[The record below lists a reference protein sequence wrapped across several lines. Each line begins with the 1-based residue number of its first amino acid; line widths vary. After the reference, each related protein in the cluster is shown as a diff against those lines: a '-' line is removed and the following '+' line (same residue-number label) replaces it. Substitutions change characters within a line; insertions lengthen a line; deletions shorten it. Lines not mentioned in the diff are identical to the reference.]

1 MFCEIYSLNV
11 LKNALK
17 LFDDLF
23 SWNLCLLN
31 VKLLCH
37 ILFKFSISYF
47 SRDLAESSPYY
58 EALKSQEVEVL
69 FTYEE
74 NDEVVFAALKEFQKK
89 NIVSAENYL
98 TSAESNQTNTE
109 NEETCK

>member
-1 MFCEIYSLNV
+1 M
-11 LKNALK
+11 
-17 LFDDLF
+17 
-23 SWNLCLLN
+23 LLIFFIFN
-31 VKLLCH
+31 FFH
-37 ILFKFSISYF
+37 F

-98 TSAESNQTNTE
+98 TSAESSQTNTE

>member
-1 MFCEIYSLNV
+1 M
-11 LKNALK
+11 
-17 LFDDLF
+17 
-23 SWNLCLLN
+23 
-31 VKLLCH
+31 KLLGLVFQFFFF
-37 ILFKFSISYF
+37 IFYS

-109 NEETCK
+109 SEETCE

>member
-1 MFCEIYSLNV
+1 MLSFSNFFFIFYS
-11 LKNALK
+11 
-17 LFDDLF
+17 
-23 SWNLCLLN
+23 
-31 VKLLCH
+31 
-37 ILFKFSISYF
+37 

-109 NEETCK
+109 SEETCE

>member
-1 MFCEIYSLNV
+1 MF
-11 LKNALK
+11 
-17 LFDDLF
+17 
-23 SWNLCLLN
+23 
-31 VKLLCH
+31 
-37 ILFKFSISYF
+37 F
-47 SRDLAESSPYY
+47 SRDLAESSPYF

-98 TSAESNQTNTE
+98 TSAESNQSSND
-109 NEETCK
+109 EETDSKKKQ